1 MTIENKTKMREIVLP
16 RLNNLD
22 ALPMRHASEWIKQQ
36 GARAAI
42 ETLNWDTFPR
52 KPICVA
58 FSAYSATALYIL
70 FEVEGDDLRANYEN
84 DNSPTHE
91 DSCVEFFVKELA
103 SDTYFNFEFNCIGTC
118 FASERVSRTNYALLN
133 PRKLER
139 IKRISSLGNRKFK
152 PLEGEYNWWVMVVIP
167 FDLMNLNGTNLP
179 EYVMGNFYKCGDLT
193 PRPHYLTWSPIDTPQ
208 PDYHRPEFFGKIVFG
223 ERVNE

>member
-1 MTIENKTKMREIVLP
+1 MRNDEEMREIRIPGLNSLDTLP
-16 RLNNLD
+16 LK
-22 ALPMRHASEWIKQQ
+22 HASEWIKRN

-42 ETLNWDTFPR
+42 DTLNWEAFPR

-58 FSAYSATALYIL
+58 YSAYSATALYIL

-91 DSCVEFFVKELA
+91 DSCVEFFVKESA

-118 FASERVSRTNYALLN
+118 FASERLSRTSFSLLS
-133 PRKLER
+133 PRKM
-139 IKRISSLGNRKFK
+139 KRIRRMSSLGNRKFK
-152 PLEGEYNWWVMVVIP
+152 ALEGEYNWWVMVTIP
-167 FDLMNLNGTNLP
+167 FDLINLNGTNLP

-193 PRPHYLTWSPIDTPQ
+193 PHPHYLTWNPIDTPQ

-223 ERVNE
+223 ERVNEY